1 MSGMDQ
7 EWSTP
12 ISGYGEICGVERI
25 QGMEDDRLSNHEV
38 MDRDVLMEGQS
49 YGGLMQCIVTLL
61 HTGDRRDVG
70 K

>member
-12 ISGYGEICGVERI
+12 ISGYSEICGVGCI

-38 MDRDVLMEGQS
+38 ADRDVPMG
-49 YGGLMQCIVTLL
+49 
-61 HTGDRRDVG
+61 R
-70 K
+70 